1 MAYNPE
7 GSVSKEQFLSILDKT
22 LPRNKFAPFDVE
34 LGEPCVNL
42 LLFVHNVRGVEP
54 GMYFLVRDNNP
65 NAIKDAC
72 EPRFVW
78 EPVEKN
84 FPLYLLQVGDF
95 RDIAAHVSCHQD
107 ISGDGAFS
115 AGMVAKFRDLVE
127 KSAWK
132 YRLMFWE
139 SGMIGQ
145 VLYLEAE
152 AQGVR
157 GTGIGCYFDDE
168 VHKLMGFK
176 DNTYQSLYHFTIGQA
191 IEDRRLFGY
200 PPYHHL

>member
-1 MAYNPE
+1 
-7 GSVSKEQFLSILDKT
+7 
-22 LPRNKFAPFDVE
+22 
-34 LGEPCVNL
+34 
-42 LLFVHNVRGVEP
+42 VEP